1 MNFSWLLTFNMVVEK
16 KSLTKAA
23 QALHLTQPAVSKHLR
38 SLEQYYGTTLVHR
51 TTRDIELTE
60 AGKVVYQYSRQVL
73 ELLQKS
79 RKEVK
84 DIAGTM
90 KGELL
95 IGASTIP
102 GEYLLPRLLGQFQ
115 QLYPEVRV
123 KMEIADS
130 EVIARKVL
138 ENEVEVGMI
147 GVPVKNKALQEE
159 LVYEDELVVIVPR
172 GHRFEGRQE
181 ITLEEFLSEPLLARE
196 KGSGTRKVIEGRLL
210 GRGIDPGSLKV
221 KLELGST
228 EAVINAVIA
237 GLGISLVSRL
247 AAQPHADSGEL
258 SYLRIRGLSF
268 KRGLYWVTKRHQH
281 KSLILENFLSF
292 LKAQLHEL

>member
-60 AGKVVYQYSRQVL
+60 AGKVVYHYSKQVVG
-73 ELLQKS
+73 LLQKS
-79 RKEVK
+79 REEVK
-84 DIAGTM
+84 NIAGCV

-102 GEYLLPRLLGQFQ
+102 GEYLLPHLLGRFQ
-115 QLYPEVRV
+115 QLYPEVKV

-130 EVIARKVL
+130 EVIVRKVL
-138 ENEVEVGMI
+138 ANEVEVGFV
-147 GVPVKNKALQEE
+147 GVPVTNRALQEE

-172 GHRFEGRQE
+172 NHRFAGRQE
-181 ITLEEFLSEPLLARE
+181 ITLEELLTEPLLVRE
-196 KGSGTRKVIEGRLL
+196 KGSGTRRVIEGRLAEQ
-210 GRGIDPGSLKV
+210 GVDPRSLKV

-247 AAQPHADSGEL
+247 AAQLHADSGEL
-258 SYLRIRGLSF
+258 ACLRLKGLSF
-268 KRGLYWVTKRHQH
+268 KRGLFLITRKHQH
-281 KSLILENFLSF
+281 KSLILEKFLSF
-292 LKAQLHEL
+292 LKSQQHKL